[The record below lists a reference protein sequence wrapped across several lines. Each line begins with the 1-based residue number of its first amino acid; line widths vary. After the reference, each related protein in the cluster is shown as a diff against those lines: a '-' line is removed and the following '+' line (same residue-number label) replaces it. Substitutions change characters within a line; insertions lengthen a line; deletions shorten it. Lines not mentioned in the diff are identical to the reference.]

1 MFLWIIT
8 IFFFI
13 FNMIIEFLCLFCY
26 HYFFYFLLDIFKKI
40 RNNINTMFVDDQTY
54 KRGNKIY
61 RRVLLRHGYRE
72 NGKVKLKTI
81 ANLSHCS
88 DVEIEAIKLAL
99 KEKENI
105 QVLKN
110 LANGNYETG
119 KAVGG
124 VAVLLAA
131 IKALGIDKALGNAR
145 EALLVIWLI
154 MSRLLGQGSRLSA
167 VRLAN
172 DHAVCEMLGLEP
184 FNEDDLY
191 KAMDWLCMNKD
202 RVEKNLFQDSELS
215 NEHLFLYDITS
226 SYLEGEKNEYAHY
239 GYNRDG
245 KKGKKQI
252 VYGLLTNKD
261 GELVC
266 IEVFPGNTSDCK
278 TFEAQIHALKDRFK
292 CKDITIVG
300 DKGII
305 KKIGIEYL
313 EKVGFNYITSI
324 TKEQIRSMSRKE
336 QVQLGLFDDSLME
349 VVDGSERYIMRRNP
363 VVASSQSRKREAKI
377 NAIRQMLEKSNQYLS
392 GHKRAL
398 VEVQLRKITEKIGHY
413 GLEKIIKIEVDEE
426 CRSLSMVVDGQML
439 MRAQELDGVYAIKT
453 NIKKSDMSAE
463 EIHAR
468 YKDLQN
474 VERAF
479 RIQKS
484 KTIEVRPIYVRKAER
499 TIGHLEIVMLAY
511 KVERY
516 LSRCWREL
524 NITVREGIHR
534 LCRLVSNIIT
544 IGEEKLI
551 TVGDPDSECAH
562 LLNLADAI
570 VPKVLPYRACNVNTK
585 KKLNLNRKI
594 D

>member
-1 MFLWIIT
+1 
-8 IFFFI
+8 
-13 FNMIIEFLCLFCY
+13 
-26 HYFFYFLLDIFKKI
+26 
-40 RNNINTMFVDDQTY
+40 MFVDDQKY
-54 KRGNKIY
+54 QRGNKVY
-61 RRVLLRHGYRE
+61 RRVLLRRGYRE
-72 NGKVKLKTI
+72 NGKVKLETI

-88 DVEIEAIKLAL
+88 DAEIEAIKLAL
-99 KEKENI
+99 KEKKNM

-110 LANGNYETG
+110 LANGSYEIG
-119 KAVGG
+119 KVVGG

-131 IKALGIDKALGNAR
+131 IKALGIDKALGNTR

-172 DHAVCEMLGLEP
+172 DHAVCEILGLEP
-184 FNEDDLY
+184 FDEDDLY
-191 KAMDWLCMNKD
+191 KAMDWLCKNKD
-202 RVEKNLFQDSELS
+202 RVEKRLFQNSELS
-215 NEHLFLYDITS
+215 KEHLFLYDITS
-226 SYLEGEKNEYAHY
+226 SYLEGEKNEYAQY

-261 GELVC
+261 GEPVC
-266 IEVFPGNTSDCK
+266 IEAFPGNTSDCK

-305 KKIGIEYL
+305 KKVGIEYL
-313 EKVGFNYITSI
+313 EKVGFKYITSI
-324 TKEQIRSMSRKE
+324 TKEQIRSMSRKK
-336 QVQLGLFDDSLME
+336 QVQLGLFDESLME

-377 NAIRQMLEKSNQYLS
+377 NAIREMLEKSNQYLS
-392 GHKRAL
+392 EHKRAL
-398 VEVQLRKITEKIGHY
+398 VEVQLRKITEKIAHY
-413 GLEKIIKIEVDEE
+413 GLEKIVKIEVNEK
-426 CRSLSMVVDGQML
+426 CRKLSMAVDGEML

-463 EIHAR
+463 DIHAR
-468 YKDLQN
+468 YKDLQKI
-474 VERAF
+474 ERAF

-516 LSRCWREL
+516 LSNCWREL

-544 IGEEKLI
+544 IGKEKLI
-551 TVGDPDSECAH
+551 TVGDPDPECAH
-562 LLNLADAI
+562 LLNMADAT

-585 KKLNLNRKI
+585 KKLHLSRKKNNFN
-594 D
+594 

>member
-1 MFLWIIT
+1 
-8 IFFFI
+8 
-13 FNMIIEFLCLFCY
+13 
-26 HYFFYFLLDIFKKI
+26 
-40 RNNINTMFVDDQTY
+40 
-54 KRGNKIY
+54 
-61 RRVLLRHGYRE
+61 
-72 NGKVKLKTI
+72 
-81 ANLSHCS
+81 
-88 DVEIEAIKLAL
+88 
-99 KEKENI
+99 
-105 QVLKN
+105 
-110 LANGNYETG
+110 
-119 KAVGG
+119 
-124 VAVLLAA
+124 
-131 IKALGIDKALGNAR
+131 
-145 EALLVIWLI
+145 
-154 MSRLLGQGSRLSA
+154 
-167 VRLAN
+167 
-172 DHAVCEMLGLEP
+172 
-184 FNEDDLY
+184 
-191 KAMDWLCMNKD
+191 MNKD

-261 GELVC
+261 GEPVC

-349 VVDGSERYIMRRNP
+349 VIDGSERYIMRRNP